1 MSTLMA
7 KECRKLSP
15 STDLQCI
22 AITPGA
28 PLSPSPKNEKKQ
40 KHVKTLVEEIFFIK
54 LRENCLN
61 VYRSGLNFFSQKMLV
76 FHPLKS
82 TADTGDH
89 FEDTA

>member
-1 MSTLMA
+1 
-7 KECRKLSP
+7 
-15 STDLQCI
+15 
-22 AITPGA
+22 
-28 PLSPSPKNEKKQ
+28 
-40 KHVKTLVEEIFFIK
+40 VKTLVEEIFFIE